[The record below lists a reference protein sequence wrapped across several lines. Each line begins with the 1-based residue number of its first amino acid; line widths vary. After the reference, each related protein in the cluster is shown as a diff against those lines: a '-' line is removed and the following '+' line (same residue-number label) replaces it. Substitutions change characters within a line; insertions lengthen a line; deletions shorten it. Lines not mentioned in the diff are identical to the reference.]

1 MDVYKAASTNI
12 AVREFKPTVISG
24 NELSIILEAARLT
37 QSAKNLQP
45 WYFIVIK
52 DRVLL
57 DSLAEL
63 MEGDMDEE
71 LTKKSPLVVVIIG
84 DPKSEMWLFDLGRVV
99 QTMTLVAW
107 DLGIGSCVISG
118 PEPPMRE
125 DYRIKAGKILG
136 VPGNLHM
143 QELIAFGY
151 PVKEISGRSKKLRKK
166 MADILFEEKFGSP
179 TRFPEKIDRP

>member
-1 MDVYKAASTNI
+1 MALTMDVYKAASTNI
-12 AVREFKPTVISG
+12 AVREFKPDIINE
-24 NELSIILEAARLT
+24 NELSTIIEAARLT

-52 DRVLL
+52 DRVMR

-63 MEGDMDEE
+63 MEGDMDED
-71 LTKKSPLVVVIIG
+71 LTKKSPLIVAVIG
-84 DPKSEMWLFDLGRVV
+84 DPKSEFWLFDLGRVV

-125 DYRIKAGKILG
+125 EYRIKAGAILK
-136 VPGNLHM
+136 VPGNLRM

-151 PVKEISGRSKKLRKK
+151 PAKEISGRSKKIRKK
-166 MADILFEEKFGSP
+166 MSEILFEEKFGS
-179 TRFPEKIDRP
+179 RLSAKID